1 MPATDFSGMAAAL
14 EAVRDIPAPVLVVT
28 HEWPDGDAVGSACGL
43 CTLLRDNG
51 FRAEFFLAEQ
61 MPDCYRPFLP
71 HPPATFTAEEINTK
85 FSLVLNADASTV
97 KRMQLGPAE
106 FASVTIPVVT
116 FDHHPDDEMFGT
128 LTCLDPEASSTAEL
142 VYYFAVSQGW
152 KISPLAATF
161 LLLGITTDTGC
172 FRFTNTRA
180 KTHRAAAA
188 LLELGADHD
197 RIINEVYLSKP
208 LNMVK
213 FESELFS
220 GIRTA
225 YDGKFAWIAIPRELP
240 DKYDVNLRNTEQ
252 LIELVRGIQGVVIAA
267 LVKPTS
273 NPGIFRVSMR
283 SKDPDLSVGRI
294 ARGLKGGGHEMAAGC
309 SIFAKTQ
316 EEACEVLLRHV
327 RKEMNHEI

>member
-1 MPATDFSGMAAAL
+1 MPATDFTGMAAAL
-14 EAVRDIPAPVLVVT
+14 EAVRTNPAPVLVVT
-28 HEWPDGDAVGSACGL
+28 HEWPDGDAVGSACGI

-71 HPPATFTAEEINTK
+71 YPPAEFTAEEINTK
-85 FSLVLNADASTV
+85 FSLVLNVDASTV

-106 FASVTIPVVT
+106 FASVTIPVIT
-116 FDHHPDDEMFGT
+116 FDHHPDDEMFGM
-128 LTCLDPEASSTAEL
+128 LTCLDPDAGSTAEL
-142 VYYFAVSQGW
+142 IYFFAVSQGW
-152 KISPLAATF
+152 KISSLAAT
-161 LLLGITTDTGC
+161 LLMLGITTDTGC

-180 KTHRAAAA
+180 ESHRAAAA

-225 YDGKFAWIAIPRELP
+225 YDGKFAWIAIPRELL

>member
-1 MPATDFSGMAAAL
+1 MPTTDFTGMAAAL
-14 EAVRDIPAPVLVVT
+14 EAVRENPAPVLVVT
-28 HEWPDGDAVGSACGL
+28 HEWPDGDAVGSACGF

-71 HPPATFTAEEINTK
+71 YPPAAFTAEEINTK
-85 FSLVLNADASTV
+85 FSLIVNVDASTV
-97 KRMQLGPAE
+97 KRMQLGPAS
-106 FASVTIPVVT
+106 FASILIPLVT
-116 FDHHPDDEMFGT
+116 FDHHPDDELFGT

-142 VYYFAVSQGW
+142 VYRFAVTQGW
-152 KISPLAATF
+152 KLSPEAATF
-161 LLLGITTDTGC
+161 LLLGIVTDTGC

-180 KTHRAAAA
+180 ASHRAAAD

-197 RIINEVYLSKP
+197 RIVNEVYLSKP
-208 LNMVK
+208 LSMVR

-225 YDGKFAWIAIPRELP
+225 FDGKFAWISVPRELLE
-240 DKYDVNLRNTEQ
+240 KYDVNLRNTEQ
-252 LIELVRGIQGVVIAA
+252 LIELVRGIQGVVVAA
-267 LVKPTS
+267 LIKPTS

-283 SKDPDLSVGRI
+283 SKDPEISVGRI
-294 ARGLKGGGHEMAAGC
+294 ARGFKGGGHEMAAGC
-309 SIFAKTQ
+309 SIFAKNQ
-316 EEACEVLLRHV
+316 EEAAEVLLRHV

>member
-1 MPATDFSGMAAAL
+1 MPETDFAGMAAAL
-14 EAVRDIPAPVLVVT
+14 EAVRENPAPVLVVT
-28 HEWPDGDAVGSACGL
+28 HEWPDGDAVGSACGI

-51 FRAEFFLAEQ
+51 FRAEFFLAAQ

-71 HPPATFTAEEINTK
+71 FPSAEFTAEEINTK
-85 FSLVLNADASTV
+85 YSLVLNADASTV

-106 FASVTIPVVT
+106 FASITIPVIT

-152 KISPLAATF
+152 TISPLAATF

-172 FRFTNTRA
+172 FKFTNTRPE
-180 KTHRAAAA
+180 THRAAAA

-208 LNMVK
+208 LNMVR

-225 YDGKFAWIAIPRELP
+225 FDGKFAWISIPRELL

-252 LIELVRGIQGVVIAA
+252 LIELVRGIQGVVVAA
-267 LVKPTS
+267 LIKPTS

-283 SKDPDLSVGRI
+283 SKDPEISVGRI

-309 SIFAKTQ
+309 SVFAKTQ
-316 EEACEVLLRHV
+316 EEAAEALLRHV
-327 RKEMNHEI
+327 RKEMYHEI